1 MFITVARIDHEG
13 FGTMKTLPRISVIVP
28 SFNQAKYLE
37 MTLRSIIDQNYPEL
51 ELIVIDGGS
60 KDESPDIIHRYQK
73 KMKFWCSEPDGGQA
87 QGIIKGMSHA
97 TGEILC
103 FLNSDDLFEP
113 GVLHEVGE
121 YFSQHSDVD
130 AVYGNSLWIDADG
143 NPLRQQ
149 KEIPFNRFIWLHTYN
164 YIPGMSM
171 FWRRTIYDGV
181 GGLNPDFQLAFDA
194 DLWIRISDHGTIKHV
209 ARQWSRMRFYPEQ
222 KNRRLREQSDLEDM
236 LIRSRYWKNHTMPS
250 TYYLR
255 RRIAIGLRILWKVK
269 NGCYG
274 RGYRRNLEKI

>member
-1 MFITVARIDHEG
+1 V
-13 FGTMKTLPRISVIVP
+13 KTLPKISVVVP

-37 MTLRSIIDQNYPEL
+37 LTIRSILDQDYPDL

-60 KDESPDIIHRYQK
+60 KDESANIIRKYERH
-73 KMKFWCSEPDGGQA
+73 MKFWCSEPDGGQT
-87 QGIIKGMSHA
+87 QGIIKGLSHA

-113 GVLHEVGE
+113 GVLREVGE
-121 YFSQHSDVD
+121 YFTQHPDAD
-130 AVYGNSLWIDADG
+130 AVYGNALWIDAEG
-143 NPLRQQ
+143 KALRPQ

-171 FWRRTIYDGV
+171 FWRRTIYDRA
-181 GGLNPDFQLAFDA
+181 GGLNPAFQLAFDA
-194 DLWIRISDHGTIKHV
+194 DLWIRFSDHGTIKHV

-222 KNRRLREQSDLEDM
+222 KNRRLREQSDREDM
-236 LIRSRYWKNHTMPS
+236 LIRSRYWKNQTMPR

-255 RRIAIGLRILWKVK
+255 RMIAQVLRILWKALS
-269 NGCYG
+269 NCYG
-274 RGYRRNLEKI
+274 RGYRQYLEKP